1 MENGI
6 CDIVDVELSPSRRS
20 PVSPSDCNNNP
31 SPSQSETFFEQTDP
45 FVASCCSDIKHSAG
59 RAKFPHQ
66 ENSKQG
72 GMMKQKHNSSRHSLP
87 ANFEQYQT
95 SSCTPD
101 SSRPVSVHVMNNH
114 SQPRPL
120 SVFSDR
126 PSLYPN
132 RFQFAEG
139 SPVTGQFPAVQNQS
153 FKTSTWCSSA
163 LETSFNTF
171 DSLHKYSAS
180 KNDDAIKQQ
189 RERLILEQKRL
200 EDHFSTLQGKL
211 LTEFQQQQNK
221 LLQMYEGSMQS
232 PEPEKATQSI
242 LERTQEE
249 SVAVETI
256 ALNTSD
262 KENHILES
270 KYGEFPKNP
279 FRLGPRNASNGS
291 QNSSPNVGVTV
302 RSFNSETSLQE
313 FYDITYFGEKASGIE
328 TVIQR
333 KGRDEMEKQVEE
345 EISSR
350 LLTKNSRKSSRKFS
364 GGLMSSPNLTQLN
377 SFESQVK

>member
-1 MENGI
+1 
-6 CDIVDVELSPSRRS
+6 
-20 PVSPSDCNNNP
+20 
-31 SPSQSETFFEQTDP
+31 
-45 FVASCCSDIKHSAG
+45 
-59 RAKFPHQ
+59 
-66 ENSKQG
+66 
-72 GMMKQKHNSSRHSLP
+72 
-87 ANFEQYQT
+87 
-95 SSCTPD
+95 
-101 SSRPVSVHVMNNH
+101 
-114 SQPRPL
+114 
-120 SVFSDR
+120 
-126 PSLYPN
+126 
-132 RFQFAEG
+132 
-139 SPVTGQFPAVQNQS
+139 
-153 FKTSTWCSSA
+153 
-163 LETSFNTF
+163 
-171 DSLHKYSAS
+171 
-180 KNDDAIKQQ
+180 
-189 RERLILEQKRL
+189 
-200 EDHFSTLQGKL
+200 
-211 LTEFQQQQNK
+211 
-221 LLQMYEGSMQS
+221 MQS

-333 KGRDEMEKQVEE
+333 KGRDKMEKQVEE